1 MLLFQRGSFDVKA
14 TAMTATVLSIFAP
27 ALVFQGLTQFFM
39 VPFFASGKTKLIM
52 YFRILFLGLNFVVSF
67 VLFQLMG
74 GYGLAA
80 ALPVSTCLQAMIWLF
95 LLSVELE
102 GLDREFYAFLIKF
115 LSILALIS
123 LGFYFSVGW
132 ISRIDNIYLLIGFNG
147 LLLLFGYLIFIL
159 LTMKTGLIS
168 TGDLSKIRA
177 IFIKRDAAS
186 FPK

>member
-1 MLLFQRGSFDVKA
+1 
-14 TAMTATVLSIFAP
+14 
-27 ALVFQGLTQFFM
+27 
-39 VPFFASGKTKLIM
+39 M

-80 ALPVSTCLQAMIWLF
+80 ALPVSTCLQAIIWLF

-102 GLDREFYAFLIKF
+102 GLDREFYAFLVKF

-147 LLLLFGYLIFIL
+147 LLLLFGYLVFIL

-177 IFIKRDAAS
+177 IFIKRGAAS